1 MHSEIQNN
9 LELIRQQIAESA
21 RRVGRAPESVRL
33 VAVSKNH
40 PAAAVLAAYAAGQRV
55 FGENRPQ
62 ELRDKRPLLPADC
75 EWHMIG
81 HLQSNKVRQVVQN
94 AAWIHSVDSIDL
106 LERLNRIAGE
116 EMRVDGFSGSAVQR
130 LPDESVPPPS
140 TVHRPLSTPR
150 LRILL
155 EINMSGEAS
164 KSGVSPEAARGL
176 LEEALRSPHL
186 ECCGLMTMAPYA
198 ASEAELR
205 RCFGGLREL
214 RNRLAAEFGVPL
226 PELSM
231 GMSGD
236 FGVAIEEGATLVR
249 VGTAIF
255 GERDYGT

>member
-21 RRVGRAPESVRL
+21 LRAGRAPSAVRL
-33 VAVSKNH
+33 VAVSKNQ

-81 HLQSNKVRQVVQN
+81 HLQSNKARQVVQN
-94 AAWIHSVDSIDL
+94 AAWIHSANSIDL
-106 LERLNRIAGE
+106 LQRLNRIASECG
-116 EMRVDGFSGSAVQR
+116 G
-130 LPDESVPPPS
+130 
-140 TVHRPLSTPR
+140 RP
-150 LRILL
+150 RILL

-164 KSGVSPEAARGL
+164 KSGASPEAARGL
-176 LEEALRSPHL
+176 LAEALRSPHL
-186 ECCGLMTMAPYA
+186 DCRGLMTMAPYA
-198 ASEAELR
+198 ASAAELR
-205 RCFGGLREL
+205 RYFGGLREL
-214 RNRLAAEFGVPL
+214 RNRLAAEFGVAL

-236 FGVAIEEGATLVR
+236 FAIAIEEGATMVR

-255 GERDYGT
+255 GERDYGK

>member
-1 MHSEIQNN
+1 MYSEIQNN
-9 LELIRQQIAESA
+9 LELIRRQIAESA
-21 RRVGRAPESVRL
+21 RRAGRAPESVRL

-94 AAWIHSVDSIDL
+94 AAWIHSVNSIDL
-106 LERLNRIAGE
+106 LQRLNRIASECG
-116 EMRVDGFSGSAVQR
+116 GC
-130 LPDESVPPPS
+130 P
-140 TVHRPLSTPR
+140 
-150 LRILL
+150 RILL
-155 EINMSGEAS
+155 EINMSGEVS
-164 KSGVSPEAARGL
+164 KSGALPEAARGL
-176 LEEALRSPHL
+176 LEEALRSSHL
-186 ECCGLMTMAPYA
+186 DCRGLMTMAPYE